1 MLSNGSA
8 KKSGIRTDKTGTRTE
23 FRNSVHVPI
32 KLSVYFLLLALC
44 LPLVDCGYRLRGT
57 GNLSDVLPPTVKTI
71 GIPLFVNRTTRFELD
86 KRLTQG
92 VFDEFVARGK
102 VEITSDPTKADAVLT
117 GTIQGFS
124 AVPAG
129 FSSQGSADH
138 YTINVVASIILV
150 DSKTKKVIYENP
162 SYVFNEDYEVPQ
174 GKDFESVE
182 NEAIKKIAP
191 KFARNLVLAIL
202 EGF

>member
-1 MLSNGSA
+1 MRN
-8 KKSGIRTDKTGTRTE
+8 KTGTRTRL
-23 FRNSVHVPI
+23 RNLEHVPI
-32 KLSVYFLLLALC
+32 YLILVLLCLALIQ
-44 LPLVDCGYRLRGT
+44 CGYRLRGT
-57 GNLSDVLPPTVKTI
+57 GNLSDVLPPTVKKI
-71 GIPLFVNRTTRFELD
+71 GVPLFINKTTKFELD
-86 KRLTQG
+86 KKLTQA

-102 VEITSDPTKADAVLT
+102 VEITSDAKTADAVLT
-117 GTIQGFS
+117 GTITGFS

-138 YTINVVASIILV
+138 YTVYVTASITLV
-150 DSKTKKVIYENP
+150 DSKTQKAIYTNP
-162 SYVFNEDYEVPQ
+162 SYTFNEDYEVPQ

>member
-1 MLSNGSA
+1 M
-8 KKSGIRTDKTGTRTE
+8 
-23 FRNSVHVPI
+23 
-32 KLSVYFLLLALC
+32 LLLLC
-44 LPLVDCGYRLRGT
+44 LNLIQCGYRLRGT
-57 GNLSDVLPPTVKTI
+57 GNLRDILPPTVKKI
-71 GIPLFVNRTTRFELD
+71 SVPLFINKTTKFELD
-86 KRLTQG
+86 KKLTQG
-92 VFDEFVARGK
+92 VIDEFVARGR
-102 VEITSDPTKADAVLT
+102 VEITSDSTTADAVLSGVIT
-117 GTIQGFS
+117 GFS

-138 YTINVVASIILV
+138 YTVYVVASITLV
-150 DSKTKKVIYENP
+150 DSKTQKVIYSNP
-162 SYVFNEDYEVPQ
+162 SYTFNEDYEVPE

>member
-1 MLSNGSA
+1 MSA
-8 KKSGIRTDKTGTRTE
+8 QDKSGARTE
-23 FRNSVHVPI
+23 FLNSAHGPI
-32 KLSVYFLLLALC
+32 FSFFFVRAPFIFGFFALALTI
-44 LPLVDCGYRLRGT
+44 VFFAACGYRLRGT
-57 GNLSDVLPPTVKTI
+57 GNLSDVLPPTVKKI
-71 GIPLFVNRTTRFELD
+71 GVPLFINQTTKFELD
-86 KRLTQG
+86 KKLTQA
-92 VFDEFVARGK
+92 VFDEFVARGR
-102 VEITSDPTKADAVLT
+102 VEITSDTKTADAVLT
-117 GTIQGFS
+117 GTITGFS

-138 YTINVVASIILV
+138 YTVYVVASITLV
-150 DSKTKKVIYENP
+150 DSKTQKVIYSNP
-162 SYVFNEDYEVPQ
+162 SYTFNEDYEVPQ